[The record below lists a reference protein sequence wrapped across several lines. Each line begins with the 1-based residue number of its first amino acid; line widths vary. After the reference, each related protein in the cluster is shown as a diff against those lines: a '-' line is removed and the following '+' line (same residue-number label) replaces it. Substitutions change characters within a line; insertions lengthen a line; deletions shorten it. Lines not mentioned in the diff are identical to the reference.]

1 LLAAGDE
8 LLFASR
14 SSFGLLASLLMDKP
28 QAIRH
33 DIDTQKPLVK
43 RVQLKLKNL
52 AKKLNIGGG

>member
-1 LLAAGDE
+1 
-8 LLFASR
+8 
-14 SSFGLLASLLMDKP
+14 MDKP